1 MTKEEFKALYPGA
14 IVSARTIEGDYL
26 YSLFIKIR
34 SQSDRTKTNWHFLT
48 GNTFALFEG
57 DSIFENPV
65 FAETVQVEYALM
77 DILQWRNTQLA
88 YNSGRLY
95 SKYND

>member
-1 MTKEEFKALYPGA
+1 MTKKEFETLPSGT
-14 IVSARTIEGDYL
+14 IISARTIEDDYL

-34 SQSDRTKTNWHFLT
+34 PQSDRTKSNWHFLT

-65 FAETVQVEYALM
+65 FAETVQVENALM
-77 DILQWRNTQLA
+77 DILKWRTVQLA
-88 YNSGRLY
+88 YDGGRL
-95 SKYND
+95 